1 MSNSAIASECA
12 ANQGKFWEM
21 HDSIFSTKVIP
32 DSVVLFRMA
41 KNLKLNMN
49 TFGNDFKNK
58 SISDKIKDNLLRL
71 ESVGIYGTPTIMI
84 NNHLVFNSSSVNE
97 IEKILKDEIAK
108 GD

>member
-1 MSNSAIASECA
+1 VSNSAIASECA